1 MHINHN
7 QTPMKPPLTYNSNL
21 SQSVIEAPPSS
32 PLRYKAANLDKLKLL
47 ADLLK
52 KDDGQLRMLGLA
64 SPPIH
69 KHLRQIE
76 SQFSTV

>member
-1 MHINHN
+1 MLYNN
-7 QTPMKPPLTYNSNL
+7 NNSNL
-21 SQSVIEAPPSS
+21 SQSVIDAPPSS
-32 PLRYKAANLDKLKLL
+32 PLKYKTPSQNSNFDKKKLL
-47 ADLLK
+47 VELLK
-52 KDDGQLRMLGLA
+52 NGGDDGQLRMLGLA